1 MSEKRVASKH
11 LVRLARN
18 AARAAIKSARA
29 QAEWVDAFREEYG
42 HDDISDALVEIIDYA
57 GNPELLTAEFIE
69 DNSGKGNS

>member
-18 AARAAIKSARA
+18 AARATAKAARA

-42 HDDISDALVEIIDYA
+42 HDEISDALVESIDYA
-57 GNPELLTAEFIE
+57 GSPEVLTAEFIE
-69 DNSGKGNS
+69 ENSGKGD